1 MERAFPRSIF
11 ITFNGSHV
19 RSLFPD
25 TLPIFYMFSLRHG
38 ISDKPW
44 FLPRRLTRTAI
55 QQLNGQSS
63 ELFRPASNRGR
74 VGVMTDYNVLAAG
87 DTALVV
93 DFGDT
98 VDLNVSAKVLA
109 LAGRLNDLKIDGVI
123 ETVPTIRSLSIYYEP
138 LTVSATRL
146 ERQVAD
152 ILEHLDEA
160 PATGRTC
167 DIPVCYDP
175 ELAPDL
181 ELVASRCN
189 LGPDSGD
196 RNSQQPYL
204 PCLHARVSSRPGL
217 SGRPAAGSCRL
228 SPRMPTPRPK
238 VPAGSLGIGGTLTCI
253 YPMATP
259 CGWHI
264 IGRSPI
270 SLWDSTLTGGA
281 LLRAGDKVKFE
292 PCEFARVPTRVR
304 NVAAARPDTSH

>member
-1 MERAFPRSIF
+1 
-11 ITFNGSHV
+11 
-19 RSLFPD
+19 
-25 TLPIFYMFSLRHG
+25 
-38 ISDKPW
+38 
-44 FLPRRLTRTAI
+44 
-55 QQLNGQSS
+55 
-63 ELFRPASNRGR
+63 
-74 VGVMTDYNVLAAG
+74 MTEYNVLAAG

-93 DFGDT
+93 DFGNT

-109 LAGRLNDLKIDGVI
+109 LAERLNNLKIDGVI

-160 PATGRTC
+160 PETGRTC

-181 ELVASRCN
+181 GYVASRCN
-189 LGPDSGD
+189 IDP
-196 RNSQQPYL
+196 
-204 PCLHARVSSRPGL
+204 ARVIEIHSSRTYHVYMLGFLPGL
-217 SGRPAAGSCRL
+217 AYLGDLPPELSLPRRAA
-228 SPRMPTPRPK
+228 PRPRI
-238 VPAGSLGIGGTLTCI
+238 PAGSLGIGGKLTCI

-270 SLWDSTLTGGA
+270 PLWDPTLTRGA
-281 LLRAGDKVKFE
+281 LLRAGDKVKFQPVSLGE
-292 PCEFARVPTRVR
+292 YRRTRGI
-304 NVAAARPDTSH
+304 AATARPDTSH

>member
-1 MERAFPRSIF
+1 
-11 ITFNGSHV
+11 
-19 RSLFPD
+19 
-25 TLPIFYMFSLRHG
+25 
-38 ISDKPW
+38 
-44 FLPRRLTRTAI
+44 
-55 QQLNGQSS
+55 
-63 ELFRPASNRGR
+63 
-74 VGVMTDYNVLAAG
+74 MTDYNVLAAG

-93 DFGDT
+93 DFGDR

-109 LAGRLNDLKIDGVI
+109 LAERLNDLKIDGVI

-175 ELAPDL
+175 ELAPDI

-189 LGPDSGD
+189 LSPD
-196 RNSQQPYL
+196 QVVEI
-204 PCLHARVSSRPGL
+204 HSSRTYHVYMLGFLPGMAYLGDLPPVL
-217 SGRPAAGSCRL
+217 STF
-228 SPRMPTPRPK
+228 PRMPTPRSK
-238 VPAGSLGIGGTLTCI
+238 VPAGSLGIANTLTCI

-270 SLWDSTLTGGA
+270 SLWDPTVTGGA
-281 LLRAGDKVKFE
+281 LLRAGDIVTFE
-292 PCEFARVPTRVR
+292 PVGLQEYRRACGIVGV
-304 NVAAARPDTSH
+304 ARPDTSH